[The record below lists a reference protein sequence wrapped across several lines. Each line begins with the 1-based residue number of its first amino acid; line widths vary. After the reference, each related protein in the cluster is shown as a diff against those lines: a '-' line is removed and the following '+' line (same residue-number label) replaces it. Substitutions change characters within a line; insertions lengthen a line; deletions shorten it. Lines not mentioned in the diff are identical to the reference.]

1 MCLYCTMTRIVWPP
15 ADPCLAFA
23 RKPESSEATFEA
35 LPFWRAEGDV
45 DPKAMPVARSTT
57 RLTRFPHAA
66 LCRSWRRGFCC
77 FHVRNIDLPCRSGG
91 KSPARNSRVSLHGGG
106 QSETAKSLRSLGMRV
121 GVGAWMGHSVP
132 SRRARDNLS
141 HTDAALEAEFKCSGK
156 VKGLNRSGFGDCGLV
171 WELRYGSHEPLRVF
185 VLRIE

>member
-1 MCLYCTMTRIVWPP
+1 MCLYCTMTLTVLPL

-23 RKPESSEATFEA
+23 RKPESSEPMFEN

-57 RLTRFPHAA
+57 RPTRFPHAA

-91 KSPARNSRVSLHGGG
+91 KSPARNHLFRC
-106 QSETAKSLRSLGMRV
+106 TAAANRKPLSHCDIRDARAPSLGWATLSQA
-121 GVGAWMGHSVP
+121 GAHGTICRTRNWAS
-132 SRRARDNLS
+132 
-141 HTDAALEAEFKCSGK
+141 
-156 VKGLNRSGFGDCGLV
+156 
-171 WELRYGSHEPLRVF
+171 
-185 VLRIE
+185 